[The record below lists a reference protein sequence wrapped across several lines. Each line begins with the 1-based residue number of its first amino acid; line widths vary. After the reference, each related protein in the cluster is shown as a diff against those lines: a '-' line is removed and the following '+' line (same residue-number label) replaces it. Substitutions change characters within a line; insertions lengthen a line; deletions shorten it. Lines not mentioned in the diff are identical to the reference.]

1 MQSYSQICALQTRVS
16 TNFHSHGYSLV
27 TGQLN
32 PICGSPTA
40 WWTPRLIHP
49 FSICGVVDDGGC
61 LRVCVVA
68 SFPATFCDM
77 GVSIAMGVHQK
88 LMLYFTENPA
98 KKMIWGYP
106 HFRKPLYINVMNS
119 LSALSAKSGKKN
131 GIKSKPSFCIRTR
144 HSSGGTR
151 HSPKHS
157 KIIADPHKYSHVTTI
172 FCWLSHHS
180 WWLNPHCWWLNPH
193 VWTLESYF
201 VMVASPFWDIFGACH
216 HHVITMSSPCH
227 HHVITMKYGPASAFL
242 LHLPAA
248 WLWQQHTQRPSPS
261 LGRCGDMGCS

>member
-1 MQSYSQICALQTRVS
+1 
-16 TNFHSHGYSLV
+16 
-27 TGQLN
+27 
-32 PICGSPTA
+32 
-40 WWTPRLIHP
+40 
-49 FSICGVVDDGGC
+49 
-61 LRVCVVA
+61 
-68 SFPATFCDM
+68 
-77 GVSIAMGVHQK
+77 
-88 LMLYFTENPA
+88 
-98 KKMIWGYP
+98 
-106 HFRKPLYINVMNS
+106 MNS

-216 HHVITMSSPCH
+216 HHVITMSSPWSMAQPPRFSCTCPQLGSGSSTPRDPRPPWADAETWG
-227 HHVITMKYGPASAFL
+227 VPKSGNPKTIAGWWYTYPSEKYESQYESQWGWDDIPYIYIY
-242 LHLPAA
+242 PYI
-248 WLWQQHTQRPSPS
+248 WN
-261 LGRCGDMGCS
+261 GK